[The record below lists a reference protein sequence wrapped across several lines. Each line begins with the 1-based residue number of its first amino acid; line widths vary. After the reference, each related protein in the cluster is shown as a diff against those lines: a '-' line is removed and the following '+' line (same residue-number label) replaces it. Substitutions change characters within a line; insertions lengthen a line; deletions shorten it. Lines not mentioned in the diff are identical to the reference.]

1 MMNFVFPAAVQA
13 AIDAGKY
20 VQVFTSAG
28 VPIGMAR
35 DAATGQFAAHA
46 VGAVVNNSPL
56 SPLVSPVQ
64 LAMGGLQMYQNH
76 MGFQAVQ
83 TSLGVLQATTAVIGV
98 GVVAGVALSAVN
110 LHQTLKL
117 KKAVERLEV
126 KVENGFINLEQLVKG
141 QGAEIKQLIS
151 EVVADIKF
159 ENHRLVLVRA
169 YGLFNQAIQRMRS
182 ALQLQDINR
191 RNAEIDAARG
201 MLFEALADYKNPH
214 LLEETCAAGQ
224 LRQLECSWAI
234 EQSIIGTYQVQN
246 EFGAA
251 GDRLSQLQQQIR
263 QDGLTVIAG
272 CDSDDELDFLFPE
285 ITRIH
290 NHDLAALDTWQNQI
304 DWIKSLSPSELK
316 QLESA
321 DFSKSDLAVMG
332 EKNLATTALAIPD
345 EQLFYENLRPKSH
358 FYSLRTQLELM
369 LDRQRREDYESYII
383 KQGQIAGHK
392 SLVLSNLEKAS
403 DLAVANLF
411 YYFRIRDESEDELEL
426 EFDGTTTDTNTPTV
440 VAESS
445 PSDRFKQ
452 KNPETTE
459 SSLKEDSQAMK
470 EFGLTPEQTR
480 IMFSYQYHLVQ
491 ADIDN
496 ESNNDVKN
504 TLKQEFLRGLQ
515 GDIDNQSEPVKKIL
529 KQEWLRNWKNATT
542 LFLNSQIAP
551 ETPQK
556 SSLNLITDFESLKNS
571 VKSHLLSPGNQLT
584 RYLILLE
591 VTLFQP
597 YYPLGDS
604 RDEAFKDLKLEQ
616 EYTGKL
622 RDFAR
627 SLDIDPD
634 CVLRFKSNYKEAIQ
648 GIKGGINPWFLGAVG
663 AVVLGVV
670 AVLAT
675 PLVVGLLAPILAP
688 GLSGAAAVSAVLAAL
703 GGGAIAAGGMGMAGG
718 MAVIVAGGS
727 ILGASAGVGVGA
739 LFSQS
744 PDTALIQAAKLEVVM
759 REIVVIQKD
768 IRKAQEILKEQ
779 RLAIRSIE
787 DQLDELLLNQ
797 QKNHK
802 EIENLKR
809 AIEYLKKALER
820 NQALM

>member
-1 MMNFVFPAAVQA
+1 MMNFVFPPAVQA
-13 AIDAGKY
+13 AIEAGKY

-35 DAATGQFAAHA
+35 DAATGQFASHA
-46 VGAVVNNSPL
+46 VGAALNNSPL

-98 GVVAGVALSAVN
+98 GVAAGVALSAVN

-126 KVENGFINLEQLVKG
+126 KVENGFINLEQLLKG

-182 ALQLQDINR
+182 ALQIQDINR

-224 LRQLECSWAI
+224 LRRLECSWAI

-251 GDRLSQLQQQIR
+251 GDRLSQLQKQIR
-263 QDGLTVIAG
+263 QDGISILQC
-272 CDSDDELDFLFPE
+272 CDSDELDFLFPE

-290 NHDLAALDTWQNQI
+290 NHDLAALDIWLNQI
-304 DWIKSLSPSELK
+304 EWTKALPPSELK
-316 QLESA
+316 QLQSA
-321 DFSKSDLAVMG
+321 DFSKS
-332 EKNLATTALAIPD
+332 NLTVVEDKKVATTALAIPD
-345 EQLFYENLRPKSH
+345 EQLVYENLKPKSH
-358 FYSLRTQLELM
+358 FDALCTQLELM
-369 LDRQRREDYESYII
+369 LEPQRREKYNAYII
-383 KQGQIAGHK
+383 EQGKIAGHK
-392 SLVLSNLEKAS
+392 SLVASNLEKAS

-411 YYFRIRDESEDELEL
+411 YYFRVRDESEESEL
-426 EFDGTTTDTNTPTV
+426 EFDGTTTPTDSIA
-440 VAESS
+440 AESS
-445 PSDRFKQ
+445 ASDRVKQ

-459 SSLKEDSQAMK
+459 ASLEEDSQAMK

-491 ADIDN
+491 ADIDKQ
-496 ESNNDVKN
+496 SNNDVKN
-504 TLKQEFLRGLQ
+504 TLKQEFLRGFQ

-529 KQEWLRNWKNATT
+529 KLEWLRNWENSTT

-551 ETPQK
+551 DTPHNR
-556 SSLNLITDFESLKNS
+556 SLELITDFELLRNL
-571 VKSHLLSPGNQLT
+571 VKSHLISPGNQLT

-703 GGGAIAAGGMGMAGG
+703 GGGAIAAGGFGMAGG

-768 IRKAQEILKEQ
+768 IRKAQKILKEQ